1 MRRGEPAFF
10 QRDRP
15 AEIPE
20 LDVTVEDTATQPES
34 VVGEI
39 YVVFRDFRQSGKSDK
54 RRDRPRRYL
63 YQKDLRG
70 ILAQFPVQL
79 FRLLRRGER
88 RGYLENFDSVAASG
102 QIALDARHRLG
113 TVLKDV
119 KKLDLQR
126 PQCPDVLLGESP
138 VFSAERIVHGVSGG
152 LSRLGRLFDEKRPA
166 DRADHVVRFGI
177 AIYPVEQIGDPG

>member
-1 MRRGEPAFF
+1 MKSCDVANLRFSNEIVQP
-10 QRDRP
+10 
-15 AEIPE
+15 EIPE

-88 RGYLENFDSVAASG
+88 RGYLENFDSSPQAARSLSTPA
-102 QIALDARHRLG
+102 IAL
-113 TVLKDV
+113 
-119 KKLDLQR
+119 
-126 PQCPDVLLGESP
+126 
-138 VFSAERIVHGVSGG
+138 ERS
-152 LSRLGRLFDEKRPA
+152 SKM
-166 DRADHVVRFGI
+166 
-177 AIYPVEQIGDPG
+177 